1 MIFMKARRI
10 FRRRSV
16 VYFFLFIFTATLS
29 FPFSVVLL
37 ITGEVG
43 GNAIYEMMVAGAE
56 KAAQEKGFSLRVV
69 EGGYNAARWEPLLT
83 SLSASGIYDVVI
95 TFTEGMPHSVE
106 KVARAF
112 PSQKVV
118 LIDGIAPKMDNVFS
132 LGFRDEEMAFLAG
145 VYAALMVQ
153 YHRWNFPE
161 PTIGL
166 LAGDI
171 YPAMTERMKPAYE
184 YGAKSVIPSIQV
196 LFSVAGSWGDPNKGR
211 DLSRAQY
218 DQGAAII
225 FTIAGGTGVGAIQA
239 AQEKGR
245 YIIGVDSNYIH
256 HAPNAILACALK
268 HADRAMYDVIVRAFE
283 GTLPF
288 GKIERWGILE
298 GGIGFTIEDPN
309 FQRNT
314 PQIIQD
320 EMKAIIQKLVAGD
333 VAPLP

>member
-1 MIFMKARRI
+1 MNTQMP
-10 FRRRSV
+10 FRKRPLLF
-16 VYFFLFIFTATLS
+16 FFLFMCLATLS

-69 EGGYNAARWEPLLT
+69 EGGYNAARWEPQLT
-83 SLSASGIYDVVI
+83 SLAASGIYDIVV

-112 PSQKVV
+112 PSQKII
-118 LIDGIAPKMDNVFS
+118 LLDGIAPKMDTVFS

-145 VYAALMVQ
+145 VYAAQMVQ
-153 YHRWNFPE
+153 YHGWSFPE

-166 LAGDI
+166 LAGDV
-171 YPAMTERMKPAYE
+171 YPAMMERMKPAFE
-184 YGAKSVIPSIQV
+184 YGAKSVIPSIHV

-256 HAPNAILACALK
+256 HAPNTILACALK
-268 HADRAMYDVIVRAFE
+268 YADRAIFDVLIRAYD

-288 GKIERWGILE
+288 GEIERWGILE
-298 GGIGFTIEDPN
+298 GGIGFTIEDPDYL
-309 FQRNT
+309 RNT
-314 PQIIQD
+314 PLMIQD
-320 EMKAIIQKLVAGD
+320 EMKAIIQRLGD
-333 VAPLP
+333 REVAPLP